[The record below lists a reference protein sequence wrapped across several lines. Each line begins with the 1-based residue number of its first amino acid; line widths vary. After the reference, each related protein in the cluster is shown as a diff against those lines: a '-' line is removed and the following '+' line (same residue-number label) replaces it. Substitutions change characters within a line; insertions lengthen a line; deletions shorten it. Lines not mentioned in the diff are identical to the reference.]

1 MTKQRSANK
10 RNAVKNNSL
19 IIALAIMV
27 FSTAQAREW
36 KSSDGTRTFDGQLVE
51 YRPPNV
57 TVYRKDGQRI
67 TFSEN
72 LLSAQDRRYCALAS
86 RVLSSSYPKIPY
98 QVIQVLDY
106 GLICI
111 ELQQGNRYYSG
122 ETLFIWGDFR
132 DTIAENDVFR
142 HDIYWA
148 GSYSYTN
155 VEGVD
160 RTIRSFTGSLDDAVA
175 IWEYRLAPPDA
186 NKRGD
191 RSPKLTKESLSSSG
205 TGFAVSGA
213 GHIVTNAHVIEGAKS
228 IQVRIGDKMT
238 EAKVIATD
246 TPNDLAILKVT
257 AETTPLRISDTT
269 TPKLGDEIT
278 VGGFPNPDIQGTS
291 LKLTRGVISGMKG
304 IRDDIRHF
312 QIDAAVQ
319 PGNSGGPLLSA
330 TGDVVGVVNAR
341 LNDSAVALAT
351 GALPQNVNYA
361 IKVDYL
367 LPLLRSVD
375 GFTEALKNSTF
386 STSVTVGERLQQSTY
401 FIQCDLKP

>member
-1 MTKQRSANK
+1 M
-10 RNAVKNNSL
+10 KNIPL
-19 IIALAIMV
+19 IITFAITSFYM
-27 FSTAQAREW
+27 AQAREW
-36 KSSDGTRTFDGQLVE
+36 KSSDGTRTFEGQLVE

-67 TFSEN
+67 TFSED
-72 LLSAQDRRYCALAS
+72 LLSPQDRRYCALAS
-86 RVLSSSYPKIPY
+86 RVLSNSYPQIPY

-106 GLICI
+106 GLICV
-111 ELQQGNRYYSG
+111 ELQQQNPYYSG

-132 DTIAENDVFR
+132 DTIAEKDAFR

-175 IWEYRLAPPDA
+175 IWEYRLAPPDP
-186 NKRGD
+186 NERDD

-228 IQVRIGDKMT
+228 IKVRIGEEMT

-246 TPNDLAILKVT
+246 APNDLAILKV
-257 AETTPLRISDTT
+257 AAATTPLRISDTT
-269 TPKLGDEIT
+269 TPKIGDEIT

-304 IRDDIRHF
+304 IKDDIRHF

-375 GFTEALKNSTF
+375 GFTDALKNSSF
-386 STSVTVGERLQQSTY
+386 STSETVGERLQKSTY
-401 FIQCDLKP
+401 FIQCELNP

>member
-1 MTKQRSANK
+1 MKIAP
-10 RNAVKNNSL
+10 L
-19 IIALAIMV
+19 IIASAIIG
-27 FSTAQAREW
+27 FCTAQAREW
-36 KSSDGTRTFDGQLVE
+36 KSSDGTRTFEGQLVE

-57 TVYRKDGQRI
+57 TVYRGDGQEI

-98 QVIQVLDY
+98 QVIQVLDH

-122 ETLFIWGDFR
+122 EILFIWGNFR
-132 DTIAENDVFR
+132 DTIAEKDVFR

-175 IWEYRLAPPDA
+175 IWEYRLAPHDP

-191 RSPKLTKESLSSSG
+191 RTPKLTKESLSSSG

-213 GHIVTNAHVIEGAKS
+213 GHIVTNAHVIEGATS
-228 IQVRIGDKMT
+228 IQVRIGDKMM
-238 EAKVIATD
+238 EAKVIAID
-246 TPNDLAILKVT
+246 APNDLSILKVT
-257 AETTPLRISDTT
+257 AATTPLRIGDTT

-291 LKLTRGVISGMKG
+291 LKLTRGVISGMRG

-319 PGNSGGPLLSA
+319 PGNSGGPLLST

-375 GFTEALKNSTF
+375 GFTEAVKNSSF
-386 STSVTVGERLQQSTY
+386 STSATIGERLQQSTY
-401 FIQCDLKP
+401 LIQCDLKP

>member
-1 MTKQRSANK
+1 MRKST
-10 RNAVKNNSL
+10 
-19 IIALAIMV
+19 ALTFAFAIV
-27 FSTAQAREW
+27 CFCAAQAREW
-36 KSSDGTRTFDGQLVE
+36 KSSNGTRTFDGQLVE
-51 YRPPNV
+51 YQPPNV

-72 LLSAQDRRYCALAS
+72 LLSAEDRRYCALAS
-86 RVLSSSYPKIPY
+86 RVLSNSYPKIPY

-122 ETLFIWGDFR
+122 ETLFIWGNFR
-132 DTIAENDVFR
+132 DSVAEKDVFR

-148 GSYSYTN
+148 GSYSYTSVN
-155 VEGVD
+155 GVD
-160 RTIRSFTGSLDDAVA
+160 RTIRSFTVSLDHAVT
-175 IWEYRLAPPDA
+175 IWEYRLAPPDPR
-186 NKRGD
+186 KRGD
-191 RSPKLTKESLSSSG
+191 KSPKLTKENLSSSG
-205 TGFAVSGA
+205 TGFAVSCD
-213 GHIVTNAHVIEGAKS
+213 GHIVTNAHVVEGATS

-246 TPNDLAILKVT
+246 AQNDLAILKVI
-257 AETTPLRISDTT
+257 AETIPLRISDTT
-269 TPKLGDEIT
+269 TPKLGDEVT

-304 IRDDIRHF
+304 MQDDIRHF

-319 PGNSGGPLLSA
+319 PGNSGGPLMSA
-330 TGDVVGVVNAR
+330 TGEVVGVVNAR

-367 LPLLRSVD
+367 LPLLRSVE
-375 GFTEALKNSTF
+375 GFTEALNNSTS
-386 STSVTVGERLQQSTY
+386 STSATVGERLQQSTY
-401 FIQCDLKP
+401 FIQCELTP